1 MAVDRRSSRLGM
13 LALVGV
19 ILFSLLGVRLWFLQT
34 VKADELQQ
42 SVTVSKT
49 RTVRLAPERG
59 RVFDVDGRILA
70 DNERILTV
78 AVDWQ
83 MLRRKTQREEIFTR
97 LSGWVQVPVEA
108 MQQRF
113 DAQIDSPFLPFPIK
127 RDIDEPTAI
136 AILERVEDFPGVSIE
151 TEWKRIYPY
160 APHAAHVIGYMGAIT
175 ADQLADRLEQGY
187 LRNERVG
194 QFGVERSM
202 ETWLH
207 GVWGEKVI
215 EVDAANRPVRVISE
229 VPPINGFDVQ
239 LTIDL
244 EIQQFAEQA
253 LETTLLLRR
262 TQQAP
267 NPVVL
272 KPDGS
277 RERMDLTQPATVP
290 FKAPAGSAVVLNY
303 LTGDVVA
310 MASYPTFDNR
320 WFEAGLSRNKFSEI
334 FPITDDP
341 DKSILVNR
349 AAQGRYNLG
358 STFKPF
364 TAFAALNT
372 GLITSTELFTDTGSY
387 QLGSVDQSRCQSG
400 LVRCVY
406 KNATCGGTGQPC
418 VYGNVTVEDA
428 LAVSSDAFFYRIG
441 EDILE
446 RNGGLPVLQEQV
458 ELFGFGSDSGVEL
471 PFEFDGVVPDKE
483 LKRLYAERGVISEDE
498 GRGYYVGDN
507 VQLAIG
513 QGLLSATPIQL
524 ANGYAAIAN
533 SGFLL
538 QPSIIR
544 AVWNPGVPDGE
555 LGFADFEQGTVHLD
569 FSAAT
574 LIQQILMPADI
585 RDPIVAGLKRVI
597 YGPGVVS
604 DYPHKTTGEHLFY
617 NYPRGDEA
625 IPLAGKTGTA
635 QGAFNYP
642 WNDSSAFTGFSTDT
656 SRPYVVTAYLEKAGY
671 GSQAAAPVVKCT
683 FMALSDVVTVDPVQL
698 SEPLSLEDTVS
709 APPLEL
715 DLETRQYCYRSRYGD
730 GVQTQV
736 RDTE

>member
-229 VPPINGFDVQ
+229 IPPINGFDVQ

-513 QGLLSATPIQL
+513 QGLLSATPLQL